1 MLFKLNK
8 CITHKQ
14 LKNTISSQSLNENDD
29 SNQRLTSTVV
39 ESVKELNLNG
49 LCKNNDEINE
59 CYVEEIVLP
68 GESIQTL
75 SELRV
80 LSLRSNGINNFPN
93 SVLQLTTLTVLD
105 LSDNSL
111 LTLPPEIGQLQR

>member
-29 SNQRLTSTVV
+29 SNQRLTSTAV